1 MAVEVDVHRTTI
13 MLPDEL
19 RRRAARVAQEE
30 GISVGEL
37 VRRSLRESL
46 RDRES
51 AGEEDPLFADS
62 VVVAGD
68 APSDLAAEH
77 DRYLYEDEA

>member
-1 MAVEVDVHRTTI
+1 MHRTTI

-19 RRRAARVAQEE
+19 RRRAHAVAREE

-37 VRRSLRESL
+37 IRRLLVESF
-46 RDRES
+46 RDRGLV
-51 AGEEDPLFADS
+51 AEEDPLFADAA
-62 VVVAGD
+62 VFAGE

-77 DRYLYEDEA
+77 DRHLYEDEA

>member
-1 MAVEVDVHRTTI
+1 

-19 RRRAARVAQEE
+19 RRRAHTVAREE

-37 VRRSLRESL
+37 IRRLLAESF
-46 RDRES
+46 RNRGS
-51 AGEEDPLFADS
+51 VAEEDPLFAD
-62 VVVAGD
+62 VAVFAGE

-77 DRYLYEDEA
+77 DRHLYEDEA